1 MYIVSHANTGLFKY
15 TLSPAYDLSTATHD
29 STLTTTDADNQ
40 GIATSNGK
48 IYVLGQTTDIVTDYN
63 NDIRPTNVQDNS
75 ILVEKDTG
83 RRYWFDENKCL
94 VKHQ

>member
-1 MYIVSHANTGLFKY
+1 MQIQVYSNIHYQL
-15 TLSPAYDLSTATHD
+15 AYDLSTATHD

-63 NDIRPTNVQDNS
+63 NDIRPTDIQDNS

-83 RRYWFDENKCL
+83 NRYWFTSGAFFKS
-94 VKHQ
+94 